1 MNRKNIAVLGIILCS
16 IYFIVTLGLILTS
29 SQIMLTALELVTM
42 VSGILMIFLVLAN
55 PFSQSEKM
63 IIYKIICII
72 CSASCMILTNV
83 VHMVNLTV
91 TEQLLK
97 KGIDIPYYLLI
108 GKWPSV
114 VMAID
119 YLAWGLFMGMAFLFS
134 SFGIEKEREFK
145 NIKITLLVCGCLCF
159 VGFFGAIL
167 INHNLWYIAPLGY
180 GIGTMLICFELLILN
195 KRVK

>member
-63 IIYKIICII
+63 IIYKIIGII

>member
-55 PFSQSEKM
+55 PISQSEKM
-63 IIYKIICII
+63 IIYKIIGII

-119 YLAWGLFMGMAFLFS
+119 YMAWGLFMGMAFLFS

-145 NIKITLLVCGCLCF
+145 NIKITLFVCGCLCF
-159 VGFFGAIL
+159 VGFFCAIL

-195 KRVK
+195 KRSK